1 MNFRVMLAVM
11 FSVYLLL
18 APKCMSGICPLHAV
32 KRWAIKRFGHH
43 HNWCSS
49 LNSMART
56 SSRRQLEVSTIQI
69 YYVKYF
75 AISLRRANR
84 FHEPPMVKGEE
95 VRTGMCD
102 SDMPPFLASITT
114 YTEGRKDHMCQRETQ
129 NPHPACMLHHTKNR
143 PRPRPRPRPPTTP
156 PSL

>member
-1 MNFRVMLAVM
+1 LAVM

-18 APKCMSGICPLHAV
+18 APKCMSGICPLHAA
-32 KRWAIKRFGHH
+32 KRWAIKRSGHH

-75 AISLRRANR
+75 DISLGRANR

-95 VRTGMCD
+95 VRTGICD

-114 YTEGRKDHMCQRETQ
+114 AKITCASARRKTRI
-129 NPHPACMLHHTKNR
+129 PLACFTIPKIAHAHYDSPL
-143 PRPRPRPRPPTTP
+143 
-156 PSL
+156 SLSLCYFLKPLLSLSL